1 MDKWYADNTEL
12 STTKGK
18 SNVLIFG
25 GIIIDSVEE
34 IKLKS
39 IIDSVK
45 SKYTLKTLPLKWNFK
60 DLKETY
66 EEFDKLS
73 DYQNLLEQ
81 SYEWRRE
88 IFEKSLEVDYKV
100 ILACT
105 ERYDS
110 KIPLGKLKEEL
121 TSICFVQALTR
132 VGLYAKNESKK
143 KKFEIILDW
152 PDSSN
157 PKPFNR
163 EFFRA
168 YNFGESSK
176 GVNYFS
182 GPLSEIGFIDT
193 LYYAKSTHSTM
204 LQFADLVIGACKEY
218 ILKNIHDF
226 ENSLGSDL
234 TNIILH
240 KYRGYPDKIIEFG
253 MNYAP
258 KGNNY
263 ERLKSC
269 LN

>member
-1 MDKWYADNTEL
+1 MEKWYADNTEL

-25 GIIIDSVEE
+25 GIIIDSEEE
-34 IKLKS
+34 IKLKK
-39 IIDSVK
+39 IIDEVK
-45 SKYTLKTLPLKWNFK
+45 SKYTLNTLPVKWNFK

-66 EEFDKLS
+66 EEFDRLD
-73 DYQNLLEQ
+73 DYQNLLIN

-88 IFEKSLEVDYKV
+88 IFEKSVDINYKV

-110 KIPLGKLKEEL
+110 KIPLSKLKEEL

-132 VGLYAKNESKK
+132 VGMYAKNESRYN
-143 KKFEIILDW
+143 KFELILDW

-168 YNFGESSK
+168 YNFGKSSK

-218 ILKNIHDF
+218 ILKNLHEFDK
-226 ENSLGSDL
+226 SLGYEL
-234 TNIILH
+234 TNIIKH
-240 KYRGYPDKIIEFG
+240 KYRGHPNKIIEFG

-263 ERLKSC
+263 NKLKSC
-269 LN
+269 LS

>member
-1 MDKWYADNTEL
+1 MEKWYADNTEL

-25 GIIIDSVEE
+25 GIIIDAEE
-34 IKLKS
+34 ERKLKK
-39 IIDSVK
+39 IICDVK
-45 SKYTLKTLPLKWNFK
+45 EKYTLVTLPVKWNFK
-60 DLKETY
+60 DLKDTY
-66 EEFDKLS
+66 LEFDRME
-73 DYQNLLEQ
+73 DYQSLLKN
-81 SYEWRRE
+81 SYEWRKE
-88 IFEKSLEVDYKV
+88 IFEKSLDINYKV
-100 ILACT
+100 VLACT
-105 ERYDS
+105 ERYAS
-110 KIPLGKLKEEL
+110 KIPLGKMKEEL

-132 VGLYAKNESKK
+132 VAMYAKHESKH

-176 GVNYFS
+176 NVRYFS

-218 ILKNIHDF
+218 ILKNLHEF
-226 ENSLGSDL
+226 NSSLGYDL

-240 KYRGYPDKIIEFG
+240 KYRGYPNKVLEYG

-258 KGNNY
+258 KGVNY
-263 ERLKSC
+263 EKLKS
-269 LN
+269 LF